1 MGALHCVT
9 DNHMH
14 SYTAQRT
21 EEIIDTRHPLRL
33 RTSTRGF
40 DATVELQQ
48 AMSRFEQALSSLG
61 VCGGGRVATGERRE
75 VKARP
80 QWRDGGCA

>member
-1 MGALHCVT
+1 MNVGGLDCVT
-9 DNHMH
+9 GGHAHN
-14 SYTAQRT
+14 YTAQRT
-21 EEIIDTRHPLRL
+21 VEIIDTRHPLRL

-61 VCGGGRVATGERRE
+61 VCGGGRVATGKSCE
-75 VKARP
+75 VKA
-80 QWRDGGCA
+80 